1 MTMATAEPATSAVNV
16 RLSLRVRLRRFGQQL
31 LPAIRAIN
39 LTGLAAQVSYSM
51 IFAMP
56 SILLIVALIGTAVDQ
71 STGYSVS
78 EEVRDFI
85 LDGLPVSVQPT
96 VDSLVND
103 AMLRAREGPSLTSA
117 VVAVL
122 VTLLVAGNGLGDLA
136 RAFDQA
142 ADIVDHRPFILQR
155 LIFTASAVGIGIVL
169 LVAFALYIWGGDLVA
184 LATERFHL
192 DPIWSTGWDALQGP
206 VILLLGFAAATFL
219 YMTSSDRYHVAE
231 AAPGGIVATVIWL
244 ALVKGFQVYLHFAN
258 PGSAYGAASSLLV
271 FLVFLYLCSI
281 GLILGAMVTAVMV
294 RNSQQREAWQQGSTQ

>member
-1 MTMATAEPATSAVNV
+1 MATVKPAAGVARV
-16 RLSLRVRLRRFGQQL
+16 RPSIRVRLRRFGLQL

-56 SILLIVALIGTAVDQ
+56 SILLIVALIGTSLDA
-71 STGYSVS
+71 STGYSIS
-78 EEVRDFI
+78 DEVRLFI
-85 LDGLPVSVQPT
+85 LEGLPASVQPT

-103 AMLRAREGPSLTSA
+103 AMLRAREGPSFTSA

-122 VTLLVAGNGLGDLA
+122 VTLLVAGNGLGELA
-136 RAFDQA
+136 GAFDRA
-142 ADIVDHRPFILQR
+142 AGIVDHRPFILQR

-192 DPIWSTGWDALQGP
+192 DPVFSAGWDALQGP

-219 YMTSSDRYHVAE
+219 YMTSSDRYHITE
-231 AAPGGIVATVIWL
+231 AAPGGLVATVIWL
-244 ALVKGFQVYLHFAN
+244 LLVKGFQVYLHFTN

-271 FLVFLYLCSI
+271 FLVFLYLASI
-281 GLILGAMVTAVMV
+281 GLILGAMVTAVIV
-294 RNSQQREAWQQGSTQ
+294 RNSVGREALARGST

>member
-1 MTMATAEPATSAVNV
+1 MATAKPAAGATRV
-16 RLSLRVRLRRFGQQL
+16 RPSIRVRLRRFGLQL

-56 SILLIVALIGTAVDQ
+56 SILLIVALIGTSLDA
-71 STGYSVS
+71 STGYSIS
-78 EEVRDFI
+78 DEVRLFI
-85 LDGLPVSVQPT
+85 LEGLPPSVQPT

-117 VVAVL
+117 IVAVL
-122 VTLLVAGNGLGDLA
+122 VTLLVAGNGLGELA
-136 RAFDQA
+136 GAFDRA
-142 ADIVDHRPFILQR
+142 AGIVDHRPFILQR

-184 LATERFHL
+184 LATERYNL
-192 DPIWSTGWDALQGP
+192 DPALSAGWDALQGP

-219 YMTSSDRYHVAE
+219 YMTSSDRYHITE
-231 AAPGGIVATVIWL
+231 AAPGGLVATVIWL
-244 ALVKGFQVYLHFAN
+244 LLVKGFQVYLHFTN

-271 FLVFLYLCSI
+271 FLVFLYLASI
-281 GLILGAMVTAVMV
+281 GLILGAMVTAVVV
-294 RNSQQREAWQQGSTQ
+294 RNSVGQKAPARGNV

>member
-1 MTMATAEPATSAVNV
+1 MSTAPVRPAAGVSNA
-16 RLSLRVRLRRFGQQL
+16 RPSIRVRLRRFGQQL

-56 SILLIVALIGTAVDQ
+56 SILLIVALLGTSIDAG
-71 STGYSVS
+71 TGYSIS
-78 EEVRDFI
+78 DEVRLFI

-122 VTLLVAGNGLGDLA
+122 VTLLVAGNGLGELA
-136 RAFDQA
+136 GAFDRA
-142 ADIVDHRPFILQR
+142 AGIVDNRPFILQR

-169 LVAFALYIWGGDLVA
+169 LLAFALYIWGGDLVE
-184 LATERFHL
+184 LATERL
-192 DPIWSTGWDALQGP
+192 DLGSGLSQGWDALQGP

-219 YMTSSDRYHVAE
+219 YMTSSDRYHLTE
-231 AAPGGIVATVIWL
+231 AAPGGLVATVIWL
-244 ALVKGFQVYLHFAN
+244 LLVKGFQVYLHFAN

-271 FLVFLYLCSI
+271 FLVFLYLASI
-281 GLILGAMVTAVMV
+281 GLILGAMVAAVMV
-294 RNSQQREAWQQGSTQ
+294 RNAVGREALVREHA

>member
-1 MTMATAEPATSAVNV
+1 MTTATVESAARVTPV
-16 RLSLRVRLRRFGQQL
+16 RPSVRVRLRRFGHQL

-56 SILLIVALIGTAVDQ
+56 SILLIVALLGTTIDA
-71 STGYSVS
+71 STGYSIS
-78 EEVRDFI
+78 DEVRLFI

-122 VTLLVAGNGLGDLA
+122 VTLLVAGNGLGELA
-136 RAFDQA
+136 GAFDRA
-142 ADIVDHRPFILQR
+142 AGIVDTRPFILQR

-169 LVAFALYIWGGDLVA
+169 LLAFALYIWGGDLVE
-184 LATERFHL
+184 LASQRLHL
-192 DPIWSTGWDALQGP
+192 GNGLSEGGDALQGP

-219 YMTSSDRYHVAE
+219 YMTSSDRYHIAE
-231 AAPGGIVATVIWL
+231 AAPGGLVATVIWL
-244 ALVKGFQVYLHFAN
+244 LLVKGFQVYLHFAN

-271 FLVFLYLCSI
+271 FLVFLYLASI
-281 GLILGAMVTAVMV
+281 GLIIGAMVTAVIV
-294 RNSQQREAWQQGSTQ
+294 RNAVGREKSGVESA

>member
-1 MTMATAEPATSAVNV
+1 MATVKPAAGATTIRPSV
-16 RLSLRVRLRRFGQQL
+16 RVRLRRFGQQL

-56 SILLIVALIGTAVDQ
+56 SILLIVALLGTTIDA
-71 STGYSVS
+71 STGYSIS
-78 EEVRDFI
+78 DEVRLFI
-85 LDGLPVSVQPT
+85 LDGLPESVQPT
-96 VDSLVND
+96 VDSLVED

-122 VTLLVAGNGLGDLA
+122 VTLLVAGNGLGELA
-136 RAFDQA
+136 GAFDRA
-142 ADIVDHRPFILQR
+142 AGIVDNRPFILQR

-169 LVAFALYIWGGDLVA
+169 LLAFALYIWGGDLVELTA
-184 LATERFHL
+184 QRFHL
-192 DPIWSTGWDALQGP
+192 GSGLSEGWDALQGP

-219 YMTSSDRYHVAE
+219 YMTSSDRYHIAE
-231 AAPGGIVATVIWL
+231 AAPGGLVATVIWL
-244 ALVKGFQVYLHFAN
+244 LLVKGFQVYLHFAN

-271 FLVFLYLCSI
+271 FLVFLYLASI

-294 RNSQQREAWQQGSTQ
+294 RNTVGREALAEEHA

>member
-1 MTMATAEPATSAVNV
+1 MTTATVKPVAGVATV
-16 RLSLRVRLRRFGQQL
+16 RPSVRVRLRRFGLQL

-56 SILLIVALIGTAVDQ
+56 SILLIVALLGTTIDA
-71 STGYSVS
+71 STGYSIS
-78 EEVRDFI
+78 DEVRLFI

-103 AMLRAREGPSLTSA
+103 ALLRAREGPSLTSA

-122 VTLLVAGNGLGDLA
+122 VTLLVAGNGLGELA
-136 RAFDQA
+136 GAFDRA
-142 ADIVDHRPFILQR
+142 AGIVDHRPFILQR

-169 LVAFALYIWGGDLVA
+169 LLAFALYIWGGDLVE
-184 LATERFHL
+184 LASQRFHL
-192 DPIWSTGWDALQGP
+192 GSGLVEGWDALQGP

-219 YMTSSDRYHVAE
+219 YMTSSDRYHIAE
-231 AAPGGIVATVIWL
+231 AVPGGVVATVIWL
-244 ALVKGFQVYLHFAN
+244 LLVKGFQVYLHFAN

-271 FLVFLYLCSI
+271 FLVFLYLASI
-281 GLILGAMVTAVMV
+281 GLILGAMVTAVIV
-294 RNSQQREAWQQGSTQ
+294 RNAVGREAPGEGHA

>member
-1 MTMATAEPATSAVNV
+1 MATAKPAAGATRV
-16 RLSLRVRLRRFGQQL
+16 RPSIRVRLRRFGLQL

-56 SILLIVALIGTAVDQ
+56 SILLIVALIGTSLDA
-71 STGYSVS
+71 STGYSIS
-78 EEVRDFI
+78 DEVRLFI
-85 LDGLPVSVQPT
+85 LEGLPPSVQPT

-117 VVAVL
+117 IVAVL
-122 VTLLVAGNGLGDLA
+122 VTLLVAGNGLGELA
-136 RAFDQA
+136 GAFDRA
-142 ADIVDHRPFILQR
+142 AGIVDHRPFILQR

-184 LATERFHL
+184 LATERYNL
-192 DPIWSTGWDALQGP
+192 DPALSAGWDALQGP

-219 YMTSSDRYHVAE
+219 YMTSSDRYHITE
-231 AAPGGIVATVIWL
+231 AAPGGLVATVIWL
-244 ALVKGFQVYLHFAN
+244 LLVKGFQVYLHFTN

-271 FLVFLYLCSI
+271 FLVFLYLASI
-281 GLILGAMVTAVMV
+281 GLILGAMVTAVVV
-294 RNSQQREAWQQGSTQ
+294 RNSVGQKAPARGNA

>member
-1 MTMATAEPATSAVNV
+1 MSTVTVKPAAGAASM
-16 RLSLRVRLRRFGQQL
+16 RPSIRVRLRRFGQQL

-56 SILLIVALIGTAVDQ
+56 SILLIVALLGTTIDA
-71 STGYSVS
+71 STGYSIS
-78 EEVRDFI
+78 DEVRLFI
-85 LDGLPVSVQPT
+85 LDGLPESVQPT

-122 VTLLVAGNGLGDLA
+122 VTLLVAGNGLGELA
-136 RAFDQA
+136 GAFDRA
-142 ADIVDHRPFILQR
+142 AGIVDHRPFILQR

-169 LVAFALYIWGGDLVA
+169 LLAFALYIWGGDLVE

-192 DPIWSTGWDALQGP
+192 SSEFSQGWDALQGP

-219 YMTSSDRYHVAE
+219 YMTSSDRYHITE
-231 AAPGGIVATVIWL
+231 AAPGGLVATVIWL
-244 ALVKGFQVYLHFAN
+244 LLVKGFQVYLHFAN
-258 PGSAYGAASSLLV
+258 
-271 FLVFLYLCSI
+271 
-281 GLILGAMVTAVMV
+281 
-294 RNSQQREAWQQGSTQ
+294 

>member
-1 MTMATAEPATSAVNV
+1 VSTATVKPAAGATAIRPSI
-16 RLSLRVRLRRFGQQL
+16 RVRLRRFGQQL

-56 SILLIVALIGTAVDQ
+56 SILLIVALLGMAIDA
-71 STGYSVS
+71 STGYSITD
-78 EEVRDFI
+78 EVRLFI
-85 LDGLPVSVQPT
+85 LDGLPESVQPT

-122 VTLLVAGNGLGDLA
+122 VTLLVAGNGLGELA
-136 RAFDQA
+136 GAFDRA
-142 ADIVDHRPFILQR
+142 AGIVDYRPFVLQR

-169 LVAFALYIWGGDLVA
+169 LLAFALYIWGGDLVE
-184 LATERFHL
+184 LAAERLHL
-192 DPIWSTGWDALQGP
+192 GSGISEGWDALQGP

-219 YMTSSDRYHVAE
+219 YMTSSDRYHITE
-231 AAPGGIVATVIWL
+231 AAPGGLVATVIWL
-244 ALVKGFQVYLHFAN
+244 LLVKGFQVYLHFAN

-271 FLVFLYLCSI
+271 FLVFLYLASI
-281 GLILGAMVTAVMV
+281 GLILGAMVTAVIV
-294 RNSQQREAWQQGSTQ
+294 RNNVGREALAQEHA

>member
-1 MTMATAEPATSAVNV
+1 MSTATVKPAAGVTNV
-16 RLSLRVRLRRFGQQL
+16 RPSIRVRLRRFGQQL

-56 SILLIVALIGTAVDQ
+56 SILLIVALLGTRIDA
-71 STGYSVS
+71 STGYSIS
-78 EEVRDFI
+78 DEVRLFI
-85 LDGLPVSVQPT
+85 LDGLPASVQPT
-96 VDSLVND
+96 VESLVND

-122 VTLLVAGNGLGDLA
+122 VTLLVAGNGLGELA
-136 RAFDQA
+136 GAFDRA
-142 ADIVDHRPFILQR
+142 AGIVDHRPFILQR

-169 LVAFALYIWGGDLVA
+169 LLAFALYIWGGDLVE
-184 LATERFHL
+184 LAAERL
-192 DPIWSTGWDALQGP
+192 DLGSGLSQGWDALQGP

-219 YMTSSDRYHVAE
+219 YMTSSDRYHLAE
-231 AAPGGIVATVIWL
+231 AAPGGLVATVIWL
-244 ALVKGFQVYLHFAN
+244 LLVKGFQVYLHFAN

-271 FLVFLYLCSI
+271 FLVFLYLASI

-294 RNSQQREAWQQGSTQ
+294 RNAVGREAPAQEHA

>member
-1 MTMATAEPATSAVNV
+1 VSTATVKPAAGVRNV
-16 RLSLRVRLRRFGQQL
+16 RPSLRVRLRRFGAQL

-56 SILLIVALIGTAVDQ
+56 SILLIVALLGTTIDA
-71 STGYSVS
+71 STGYSIS
-78 EEVRDFI
+78 DEVRLFI

-122 VTLLVAGNGLGDLA
+122 VTLLVAGNGLGELA
-136 RAFDQA
+136 GAFDRA
-142 ADIVDHRPFILQR
+142 AGIVDHRPFILQR

-169 LVAFALYIWGGDLVA
+169 LLAFALYIWGGDLVE

-192 DPIWSTGWDALQGP
+192 SSEFSQGWDALQGP

-219 YMTSSDRYHVAE
+219 YMTSSDRYHIAE
-231 AAPGGIVATVIWL
+231 AAPGGLVATVIWL
-244 ALVKGFQVYLHFAN
+244 LLVKGFQVYLHFAN

-271 FLVFLYLCSI
+271 FLVFLYLASI

-294 RNSQQREAWQQGSTQ
+294 RNNVGREALAQEHA